1 MSDPRL
7 LATLERIAHALDR
20 HVELLREGM
29 ELLRQL
35 AGKPGSNET

>member
-20 HVELLREGM
+20 HVELLREG
-29 ELLRQL
+29 LLHQL
-35 AGKPGSNET
+35 VGEPDAPE